1 MRAKE
6 AMDRAG
12 QDWYFGTW
20 KMKKALRSTQCGFT
34 LLELLTVM
42 TILALLAT
50 VGIVGYR
57 RHTKAARESV
67 LKEDLFQ
74 LNHALEQHKADR
86 GRYPES
92 IDALR
97 QMGYLRDIPTD
108 PMTGSKDTWQVEME
122 APDPDDPEA
131 EVGIFRIRSG
141 SMEVGENGLPYN
153 EWSY

>member
-1 MRAKE
+1 MFTKR
-6 AMDRAG
+6 
-12 QDWYFGTW
+12 
-20 KMKKALRSTQCGFT
+20 LRQRGFT

-57 RHTKAARESV
+57 RHTKAAKESV

-86 GRYPES
+86 GRYPSS
-92 IDALR
+92 IGALR
-97 QMGYLRDIPTD
+97 EQGYLRDIPAD
-108 PMTGSKDTWQVEME
+108 PMTASKDTWVTELE
-122 APDPDDPEA
+122 PPDPDNPDA
-131 EVGIFRIRSG
+131 DSGIFRIRSG
-141 SMEVGENGLPYN
+141 STDIGENGIPYN